1 MTDDKKYSSL
11 ECKKIVI
18 QYYQLVPI
26 IFGDFMKQSYL
37 AIPIAILTIAL
48 LNSCV
53 TPPKF
58 VFYHSEASIPQFAT
72 FRNSEFILIQK
83 TTTSLEFGVI
93 AATDKDK
100 SGKIVDYYV
109 LIAPPRSYMGD
120 YSGGVEDYIHPY
132 HVVLRPDKV
141 AELVENLENTIKLFK
156 ESWTKRKGVS
166 TEFSIAKE
174 PNITTLSKNVVSW
187 DADFKFIYK
196 GFVRRNEAFMNLG
209 VVQSKESSLTY
220 SYYLDESEV
229 VELRDRLVDA
239 VDELKKL
246 GMK

>member
-1 MTDDKKYSSL
+1 
-11 ECKKIVI
+11 
-18 QYYQLVPI
+18 
-26 IFGDFMKQSYL
+26 MKQIYL
-37 AIPIAILTIAL
+37 ATTIAILSVAL

-53 TPPKF
+53 TPAKY
-58 VFYHSEASIPQFAT
+58 VFYHSEASIPQSAT
-72 FRNSEFILIQK
+72 FRASEFILIPK
-83 TTTSLEFGVI
+83 TTTSLQFGVI

-109 LIAPPRSYMGD
+109 LIAPPRAYLGD

-141 AELVENLENTIKLFK
+141 TELLVNLENTIKLFK
-156 ESWTKRKGVS
+156 ESWTTRKGVS
-166 TEFSIAKE
+166 TEYSIAQE
-174 PNITTLSKNVVSW
+174 QNITPVSKNVESW

-196 GFVRRNEAFMNLG
+196 GFNRRNEAFMNLG
-209 VVQSKESSLTY
+209 VVQSKDNNLTY

>member
-1 MTDDKKYSSL
+1 
-11 ECKKIVI
+11 
-18 QYYQLVPI
+18 
-26 IFGDFMKQSYL
+26 MKQSYL
-37 AIPIAILTIAL
+37 STLIAILTIAL
-48 LNSCV
+48 LDSCA

-58 VFYHSEASIPQFAT
+58 VFYHSEASIPQFAN
-72 FRNSEFILIQK
+72 FRTSEFTLIPK
-83 TTTSLEFGVI
+83 TTTSLQFGVI

-100 SGKIVDYYV
+100 SGKIVEYYM
-109 LIAPPRSYMGD
+109 LIAPPRAYLGGF
-120 YSGGVEDYIHPY
+120 SGGVEDYIHPY
-132 HVVLRPDKV
+132 HVVLRPEKV
-141 AELVENLENTIKLFK
+141 TELLDNLENTIKLFK
-156 ESWTKRKGVS
+156 ESWTTRKGVS

-174 PNITTLSKNVVSW
+174 QNITTLSKNVESW
-187 DADFKFIYK
+187 DSDFKFIYK

-209 VVQSKESSLTY
+209 VVQSKENSLTY